1 MNNNDGD
8 FPQATLLGLT
18 GKAYVWI
25 AAQSAVGS
33 GIGGDAPDEFPAG
46 MLGVH
51 FATDPATMQSNI
63 GTAMSVLGQALDSL
77 AADETMTEAEKRE
90 TLRPEVSCRD
100 SGEVKWERGQVLY
113 RRLRNVSVDMKVRRG
128 AAVVAKIQ
136 SDTIFTGRPT
146 ANRVQ
151 RGRVNQEGRAE
162 DCEPP
167 NTHHFL
173 VLRRRKTAGTGL
185 QIIRCD
191 KFDSSLAIAPTPFIS
206 A

>member
-63 GTAMSVLGQALDSL
+63 GTAMSVLGQALDAL

-113 RRLRNVSVDMKVRRG
+113 RRLRNVSVDMKVRLG
-128 AAVVAKIQ
+128 AAFVATKMNTGSSIQ
-136 SDTIFTGRPT
+136 SYTFFNRMASHPSSSTWTDRPK
-146 ANRVQ
+146 
-151 RGRVNQEGRAE
+151 G
-162 DCEPP
+162 P
-167 NTHHFL
+167 N
-173 VLRRRKTAGTGL
+173 
-185 QIIRCD
+185 
-191 KFDSSLAIAPTPFIS
+191 
-206 A
+206 

>member
-1 MNNNDGD
+1 MLNVNDGD
-8 FPQATLLGLT
+8 FPQATVLGLT

-63 GTAMSVLGQALDSL
+63 GTAMSVLGQALDAL

-128 AAVVAKIQ
+128 AAVAGRSQNSERYHFHRTANRQ
-136 SDTIFTGRPT
+136 SSSTWTGRP
-146 ANRVQ
+146 
-151 RGRVNQEGRAE
+151 RG
-162 DCEPP
+162 P
-167 NTHHFL
+167 
-173 VLRRRKTAGTGL
+173 
-185 QIIRCD
+185 
-191 KFDSSLAIAPTPFIS
+191 S
-206 A
+206 